1 MKRQCELCEGQLL
14 NHKGKRPAACTKKS
28 TKVVDE
34 TNCWLNSGNSIKKLC
49 ATSVGELR
57 ARGTRKTSVVALFS
71 QVGKA
76 DEQSDK
82 KLDDLLRR
90 LTPFERQEL
99 LDLSVSELQRI
110 LTLKMDKLDLDA
122 QQLLRT
128 VELPKGLCEEFHLL
142 LTSYQELLIRRYNI
156 LIEKKHNRSPD
167 YVIRSMYKPVSF
179 CVFLNENGVTTWGQV
194 GNSELASF
202 LESSETKLSTCL
214 KRFIKYAQTKRNPFK
229 KVSERKPRRGGG
241 AIIETPRPQI
251 VHPSELAFFLSN
263 LRTICEDPHYL
274 WAWFVC
280 KMGLT
285 VKKAYDLT
293 LADLSINEQGRCVIR
308 PYEAWIVLPKNIEK
322 IVLEEASNI
331 YPVWKSASENR
342 LKKLRLLASVKE
354 TPANFSTLY
363 LQNKAKILRSSAIY
377 AMMENGHLDRVT
389 LKTTIGVSMPTLAK
403 LERLFSVDV
412 HRRLD
417 PDFIKLRNAHI
428 SGETVHE

>member
-14 NHKGKRPAACTKKS
+14 SHKGKRPAACTKKS
-28 TKVVDE
+28 TEVVDE
-34 TNCWLNSGNSIKKLC
+34 ISCWLNSGNSVKKLC

-57 ARGTRKTSVVALFS
+57 VRGTRKANVVALYS
-71 QVGKA
+71 LIGRAAEKG
-76 DEQSDK
+76 EHE
-82 KLDDLLRR
+82 LDDLLRK

-99 LDLSVSELQRI
+99 LDLSVPELQRI
-110 LTLKMDKLDLDA
+110 FTLKIDRLSLNA
-122 QQLLRT
+122 QHLLRT
-128 VELPKGLCEEFHLL
+128 AELPTGISEEFHLL

-156 LIEKKHNRSPD
+156 LIEKKHSRSTD
-167 YVIRSMYKPVSF
+167 YVVRSMYKPISF
-179 CVFLNENGVTTWGQV
+179 CVFLSENDVTTWGQV

-202 LESSETKLSTCL
+202 LEASETKLSTCL
-214 KRFIKYAQTKRNPFK
+214 KRFIKYAQTKQNPFK
-229 KVSERKPRRGGG
+229 KVSERRPRRGGG

-251 VHPSELAFFLSN
+251 VPPLELASYLSN
-263 LRTICEDPHYL
+263 LRIICDDPHYL

-308 PYEAWIVLPKNIEK
+308 PYEAWIALPKSIEK

-331 YPVWKSASENR
+331 YPVWKSAREDR
-342 LKKLRLLASVKE
+342 LKKLRLLASVKK
-354 TPANFSTLY
+354 TPQHFSKSY

-417 PDFIKLRNAHI
+417 PDFIKLRNTHI
-428 SGETVHE
+428 TGEAGHV